1 MLPSSSSNHILRF
14 ASFLHSASFKPLTF
28 GRTCLQQ
35 SWHWSSLSCDTLF
48 VSLLTIIYA
57 LPFHFEQA
65 QHLFDCFNHPSSFDW
80 NLLPQH
86 FHDPLYIFVMALC
99 NGLPWV
105 TVLAWFSS
113 LSAGWFTPNSFC
125 FASAEFRTV
134 TSQTKLQRINLVHP
148 DITGHLTLF
157 LFADSI
163 VFIAAPFTLRVQ
175 HDQWVDTRPLVHSI
189 SRPGYDFHSRF
200 WPDYVRMPSDD
211 NGQIIY
217 A

>member
-1 MLPSSSSNHILRF
+1 LLSFFSQRFSNHLPSGVRAYNNGGIG
-14 ASFLHSASFKPLTF
+14 A
-28 GRTCLQQ
+28 
-35 SWHWSSLSCDTLF
+35 CDTLF
-48 VSLLTIIYA
+48 VSLITIISA

-65 QHLFDCFNHPSSFDW
+65 QHLLDYFNHSSSFDW

-86 FHDPLYIFVMALC
+86 FPDPLCIFFTALC

-125 FASAEFRTV
+125 FASAKFRTV
-134 TSQTKLQRINLVHP
+134 PPQTKLQCFNLVHP

-163 VFIAAPFTLRVQ
+163 VFIVAPFTLRVQ
-175 HDQWVDTRPLVHSI
+175 WVDTRLLVHLI
-189 SRPGYDFHSRF
+189 SRPGYDFPSRF
-200 WPDYVRMPSDD
+200 WPDYDRMPTDD
-211 NGQIIY
+211 NGHHSSSFDSLKRFLLLPY
-217 A
+217 L